1 MATETEGLKFFLSFI
16 LTDLNFNLYSH
27 IWLVAVELKP
37 ITIDDRCSYEFVAET
52 GRQEKGKVPCL
63 HASYHSGWVGGKAWI
78 SIPSLGLTV
87 FQRGAYRKTL
97 QCDWLPVC

>member
-1 MATETEGLKFFLSFI
+1 M
-16 LTDLNFNLYSH
+16 LTDLNFNLNSH

-52 GRQEKGKVPCL
+52 VRKTGKGQSPCL
-63 HASYHSGWVGGKAWI
+63 HSSYHSGWVGGKAWL

-97 QCDWLPVC
+97 HVAGCRYVKRGGKCI